1 MRKWFLLLT
10 SFAGLAQAAPPPP
23 RVEVAYEL
31 SHEGSVLADVVEV
44 LEYGGGR
51 YQITETSKG
60 RGVYALLGSMKR
72 TSRGLVDATGVRPL
86 EFIDERPVWPDSHAK
101 FDWQAR
107 TITRQHKGV
116 RETLPMPAD
125 AQDQLSFMLAFSLFP
140 PKEKSVTYNVAD
152 GRGISSHLYR
162 IVGEDKLT
170 TPAGV
175 FSTLKLVRTKEKER
189 IEIWLATELGYFPV
203 RAMSVA
209 KNGRQLDQVAVRVSV
224 ASP

>member
-1 MRKWFLLLT
+1 MRRWLLLL
-10 SFAGLAQAAPPPP
+10 SNLAGLAQAAPPAP

-31 SHEGSVLADVVEV
+31 SRDGSVLAEVVEV

-51 YQITETSKG
+51 YQITETSRG
-60 RGVYALLGSMKR
+60 RGVYAVLGSMKR
-72 TSRGLVDATGVRPL
+72 TSRGLVDASGVRPL

-140 PKEKSVTYNVAD
+140 PKEKSVTYNIAD
-152 GRGISSHLYR
+152 GRGISSHLYS
-162 IVGEDKLT
+162 IVGEEKLK

-175 FSTLKLVRTKEKER
+175 FSTLKLVRIKEKER

-203 RAMSVA
+203 RATSVS
-209 KNGRQLDQVAVRVSV
+209 KNGRSLDQVAVRVS
-224 ASP
+224 AAPP

>member
-31 SHEGSVLADVVEV
+31 SDEGSVLADVVEV

-86 EFIDERPVWPDSHAK
+86 EFIDDRPVWPDSHAK

-140 PKEKSVTYNVAD
+140 PKEKSVTYSIAS
-152 GRGISSHLYR
+152 GRGISSQLYS
-162 IVGEDKLT
+162 IGGQEKLKI
-170 TPAGV
+170 PAGE
-175 FSTLKLVRTKEKER
+175 FNTLKLVRTKEKER

-203 RAMSVA
+203 RAVSVS
-209 KNGRQLDQVAVRVSV
+209 KNGRRLDQVAVRVS
-224 ASP
+224 ATAP